1 MHPLV
6 FGTKLTHLLY
16 CVYFTV
22 YCVYYTLKKKS
33 SYIRKFRRDRLQS
46 HIWLTASSHMV
57 KYLRISSYIRK
68 LFLIYDFAT
77 VPIWISLHMMK
88 ILLSF
93 LSVHRVLCVLNRIL
107 CVLYRVLCVLYRVLC
122 LLYQSTLHW
131 PGVRQLEDGTGSWS
145 WVLSWLG
152 THSCRHPHPAHF
164 LSEKYWAVSVQL
176 RWVCNGS
183 LDQCPRNCTVSTWRV
198 QQFWLLLNRRNT
210 RPGSG
215 CKIEI

>member
-1 MHPLV
+1 MELKAEVWFYLVILCTCILPESCLLRLTLWEKVHLRWTWVCCELILCNSMHPLV

-145 WVLSWLG
+145 WVQS
-152 THSCRHPHPAHF
+152 
-164 LSEKYWAVSVQL
+164 
-176 RWVCNGS
+176 
-183 LDQCPRNCTVSTWRV
+183 
-198 QQFWLLLNRRNT
+198 
-210 RPGSG
+210 
-215 CKIEI
+215 